1 MNDQADASDR
11 NDAAPGEDT
20 SGGHGAIGGVS
31 GYTIGLGLSA
41 LLTIGSFMTV
51 GSSLV
56 WAPAIPAALIALAI
70 AQMGVHLVFFLH
82 TTSGPDNTNNLI
94 ALTFGVFVVGL
105 MLFGSIWIMDH
116 LNHNMM
122 PMTAAHGAQHGGFKS
137 PL

>member
-1 MNDQADASDR
+1 MNEYADGADR

-20 SGGHGAIGGVS
+20 SGGHGASGGLS
-31 GYTIGLGLSA
+31 GYTIGLALSA
-41 LLTIGSFMTV
+41 LLTIASFITV
-51 GSSLV
+51 DSALI
-56 WAPAIPAALIALAI
+56 WPPAIPAALIALAI

-82 TTSGPDNTNNLI
+82 VTSGPDNTNNLI

>member
-1 MNDQADASDR
+1 MNDQADAGDR

-20 SGGHGAIGGVS
+20 SGSLGAIAGAS

-41 LLTIGSFMTV
+41 LLTIGSFITV

-70 AQMGVHLVFFLH
+70 AQMAVHLVFFLH

-94 ALTFGVFVVGL
+94 ALTFGIFVVGL
-105 MLFGSIWIMDH
+105 ILFGSVWIMDH

-122 PMTAAHGAQHGGFKS
+122 PMTAAHRAQHGFKS

>member
-1 MNDQADASDR
+1 MNDQDR
-11 NDAAPGEDT
+11 NDAAPGEDA
-20 SGGHGAIGGVS
+20 SDHSVIAEIS

-41 LLTIGSFMTV
+41 LLTIGSFLAV
-51 GSSLV
+51 GSALI
-56 WAPAIPAALIALAI
+56 WTPAIPAALIALAI

-105 MLFGSIWIMDH
+105 VLFGSVWIMDH

-122 PMTAAHGAQHGGFKS
+122 PMTAMHGFKS

>member
-1 MNDQADASDR
+1 MNDQADAADR
-11 NDAAPGEDT
+11 NDPAPGEDT
-20 SGGHGAIGGVS
+20 SSGHGAIGGVS

-56 WAPAIPAALIALAI
+56 QVPAIPAALIALAI
-70 AQMGVHLVFFLH
+70 ADGRSPGVLPPYRQR
-82 TTSGPDNTNNLI
+82 PDNTNNLI
-94 ALTFGVFVVGL
+94 ALTFGVFVVG
-105 MLFGSIWIMDH
+105 SIWIIDH